1 MIRLGGRQDRG
12 FSLIETIVAAVI
24 LGGAVVSI
32 GSISSRAL
40 VATRLNRQYETAA
53 SIIDRQMAVI
63 QFAGVD
69 QLVNAGQMDGRVDDI
84 PPGYQ
89 WAASAAYE
97 GIDALYTVTVTVQWA
112 DQGKGYTLS
121 ADTQMNGPSTIT
133 TNDTSQTTTQGT
145 TSGTSTQAAVAAS
158 Q

>member
-1 MIRLGGRQDRG
+1 MRRTGIPQAG

-24 LGGAVVSI
+24 LGGAVVTI

-40 VATRLNRQYETAA
+40 VATRLNREYETAA
-53 SIIDRQMAVI
+53 SIIDRQMNVI

-69 QLVNAGQMDGRVDDI
+69 QLVSAGQMDGRVDDI

-89 WAASAAYE
+89 WSASASYE
-97 GIDALYTVTVTVQWA
+97 GIDALYAVTVTVNWA
-112 DQGKGYTLS
+112 EQGKAYTLS
-121 ADTQMNGPSTIT
+121 MDTQMNGPTTVST
-133 TNDTSQTTTQGT
+133 DESSSTTTQST
-145 TSGTSTQAAVAAS
+145 TSGATTQTTGSSS

>member
-1 MIRLGGRQDRG
+1 MTRLGGRQARG

-69 QLVNAGQMDGRVDDI
+69 QLVTAGQMEGRVDDI

-145 TSGTSTQAAVAAS
+145 TSGTSTQAAGAAS

>member
-1 MIRLGGRQDRG
+1 MTRTGTSQAG

-24 LGGAVVSI
+24 LGGAVVTI

-40 VATRLNRQYETAA
+40 VATRLNREYETAA
-53 SIIDRQMAVI
+53 SIIDRQMNVI

-69 QLVNAGQMDGRVDDI
+69 QLVSAGQMDGRVDDI
-84 PPGYQ
+84 LPGYQ

-97 GIDALYTVTVTVQWA
+97 GIDALYTVTVTVSWA
-112 DQGKGYTLS
+112 DLGKAYTLS
-121 ADTQMNGPSTIT
+121 MDTQMNGPTTVST
-133 TNDTSQTTTQGT
+133 NESSSTTTQGT
-145 TSGTSTQAAVAAS
+145 TSGTGTQTTGSSS